1 MRQVLVRFAG
11 MVAPEVRRRAQSIG
25 RRVLAGTSK
34 TSVFQ
39 GYIISAKG
47 MKDRTIVNVVEL
59 PMWYAGIPNY
69 VNRLDMGTGTPYG
82 APRAELM
89 NPTPRE
95 PGSSWSGRRSKS
107 RDVSVYYFGKS
118 FSEPDVLTDSYVDYL
133 AEYHAAGDVRVTPF
147 DRTVGVAKVFSV
159 NKEYMADFPRYDGS
173 FNWRASTVSIVDCLG
188 LWIDAHTNKSA
199 NLFIESGY
207 LSLQYGSRVRMLGM
221 PNRLREID
229 DYIGR
234 CYPGTPTPEP
244 LWMPYREGDS
254 FYDPNPRPFTY
265 TNESPGARPQH
276 CHPAFERT
284 DSRSVV
290 AFPCVSLP
298 EGWDVLD
305 FEGWDIYAVDA
316 SVDWDQT
323 RYRRGNISASSLA
336 FGHSGSQGGTTDN
349 PYPGLGGVSWDAIGY
364 GSPLLCVLGIQ
375 HRQPLTAAEV
385 DAWEPLGYPAQSVI
399 ENRSLSAYLPA
410 GQYRQGSRYVEPKVG
425 GKVDADAIVEGAEF
439 PAIAGNVFV
448 ELADLPD
455 WIQPAALRELY
466 LLLDQTCLPER
477 RSLVNPLE
485 VTLHSGQRLS
495 CTFGDPKITIA
506 DGVAEVVFPVCS
518 RDATLIE
525 PVNPRQN
532 GDPNLAL
539 ICQTKVALA
548 VARFAIGEGGEL
560 TRIGDCELWHRDL
573 IGPARSGL
581 MPADADPDTARI
593 PTLLWSGVMDGKR
606 VYLARALRYVRDEYL
621 GSMEQIERRLFYT
634 REMLDELGHPNLRQG
649 DYPTSF
655 FEDHAYDES
664 GYTSIS
670 RNYRPM
676 VDKAQLEELW
686 VIADGVRTIIP
697 VGNQLLLPRIFDDLN
712 WYYFGYGRPRNGY
725 YGPDKNHWLVTE
737 AEMKD
742 IAMAAAR
749 GRMHEEAI
757 GYGAVFNTIA
767 RITDTDVVVLL
778 HAPEE
783 LLDGAAY
790 SFMRVNCVTGE
801 HTILSTVTVGSQD
814 LEIGFYQSLNCYQW
828 EIERDGEV
836 VQEACLMWRSGHT
849 EGWHGDAYVHFSID
863 GGRSWVGNVLSHHN
877 VPPPESP
884 FFPTWG
890 MAGLGLYV
898 RGPSIKD
905 PSSPLINRPPE

>member
-34 TSVFQ
+34 SSVFQ

-47 MKDRTIVNVVEL
+47 MKGRTIVNVVEL

-69 VNRLDMGTGTPYG
+69 VSGLDQGFGTPG
-82 APRAELM
+82 SAPRAELM

-95 PGSSWSGRRSKS
+95 PGGSWGGGLGAERE
-107 RDVSVYYFGKS
+107 VGVFYFGKS
-118 FSEPDVLTDSYVDYL
+118 FSEPDKLVDTYIEFL
-133 AEYHAAGDVRVTPF
+133 AYYHAAGDVRVTPF
-147 DRTVGVAKVFSV
+147 DRTVVRAMVYSV
-159 NKEYMADFPRYDGS
+159 SRERAEDLPNYQGS
-173 FNWRASTVSIVDCLG
+173 FNWRASAVSMVDCLE
-188 LWIDAHTNKSA
+188 LLISAHNNKSA
-199 NLFIESGY
+199 HLLIESGY

-229 DYIGR
+229 DNIGR

-244 LWMPYREGDS
+244 LWMPYREGDGA
-254 FYDPNPRPFTY
+254 YYPNPRPFTY
-265 TNESPGARPQH
+265 TNEAPGARPQH

-284 DSRSVV
+284 DSRCVV
-290 AFPCVSLP
+290 ALPCVSLP

-305 FEGWDIYAVDA
+305 LEGWDIYAVDA
-316 SVDWDQT
+316 SVDVDQT
-323 RYRRGNISASSLA
+323 RYRRANISASSLA
-336 FGHSGSQGGTTDN
+336 FGHSGSQGGTSDN
-349 PYPGLGGVSWDAIGY
+349 PYPGVGGVSWDAIGY

-375 HRQPLTAAEV
+375 LRQPLTAAEV
-385 DAWEPLGYPAQSVI
+385 DAWEPLGYGPGALWNSGDPD
-399 ENRSLSAYLPA
+399 YLPA
-410 GQYRQGSRYVEPKVG
+410 DQYREGSRYVLPTVG
-425 GKVDADAIVEGAEF
+425 GKADADAIVEGAEF

-466 LLLDQTCLPER
+466 LLLDQTCLPEH
-477 RSLVNPLE
+477 RSRVNPLE

-495 CTFGDPKITIA
+495 CTFGDPKITIV

-525 PVNPRQN
+525 PVNPRQD
-532 GDPNLAL
+532 GEPNLAL
-539 ICQTKVALA
+539 VCQTKVSLA

-560 TRIGDCELWHRDL
+560 TRIGDCELWYRDL

-581 MPADADPDTARI
+581 MPAEADPDTARI

-621 GSMEQIERRLFYT
+621 GSMEQVERLLSYSS
-634 REMLDELGHPNLRQG
+634 EMMAELG
-649 DYPTSF
+649 YPSLSSGMYHTSF
-655 FEDHAYDES
+655 FEGHTYGES

-697 VGNQLLLPRIFDDLN
+697 VGNQLLLPRIFGDLIPQ
-712 WYYFGYGRPRNGY
+712 YFGYDRPRNGY
-725 YGPDKNHWLVTE
+725 YGPDKIRWLVTE
-737 AEMKD
+737 AERTD
-742 IAMAAAR
+742 DAMSAAR

-778 HAPEE
+778 HAPEGT
-783 LLDGAAY
+783 LHGAAY

-801 HTILSTVTVGSQD
+801 HTILSTVTAGSQD
-814 LEIGFYQSLNCYQW
+814 LHIDSYQSLNCYQW

-836 VQEACLMWRSGHT
+836 VQEACLMWRSGNTH
-849 EGWHGDAYVHFSID
+849 GRLGDANVHFSID
-863 GGRSWVGNVLSHHN
+863 GGRSWVGNVLSN
-877 VPPPESP
+877 QNIPPPDRYQY
-884 FFPTWG
+884 TWG
-890 MAGLGLYV
+890 MVGLGLYV
-898 RGPSIKD
+898 HGPSMKD
-905 PSSPLINRPPE
+905 PSSPLIYRTPE

>member
-39 GYIISAKG
+39 GYIISARG

-69 VNRLDMGTGTPYG
+69 VSGLDQGIGSVG
-82 APRAELM
+82 IAPRVELM

-95 PGSSWSGRRSKS
+95 PVSSSGGGSVAERR
-107 RDVSVYYFGKS
+107 VGVYYFGKS
-118 FSEPDVLTDSYVDYL
+118 WSEPDGLTDTYINFL
-133 AEYHAAGDVRVTPF
+133 ADFHYAGDVRVTPF
-147 DRTVGVAKVFSV
+147 DRTVGIAAVRSV
-159 NKEYMADFPRYDGS
+159 NKERGDDLPNYRGS
-173 FNWRASTVSIVDCLG
+173 FNLRASAVSMVDCLE
-188 LWIDAHTNKSA
+188 LQVIAHDNKNAS
-199 NLFIESGY
+199 LYIESGY

-221 PNRLREID
+221 PNRLRELD
-229 DYIGR
+229 DGAGR

-244 LWMPYREGDS
+244 LWMPYREGDGL
-254 FYDPNPRPFTY
+254 YYPNPRPFTY
-265 TNESPGARPQH
+265 TCEAPGARPQH

-305 FEGWDIYAVDA
+305 FEGWDIYAVD
-316 SVDWDQT
+316 DPHDQT
-323 RYRRGNISASSLA
+323 RYHRGNISASSLA
-336 FGHSGSQGGTTDN
+336 FGHSGSQGGTSDN
-349 PYPGLGGVSWDAIGY
+349 PFPGLSGVSWDSIGY

-375 HRQPLTAAEV
+375 HRQPLTAGEV
-385 DAWEPLGYPAQSVI
+385 DAWEPLGYTPSVLWS
-399 ENRSLSAYLPA
+399 RGFSDRLPA
-410 GQYRQGSRYVEPKVG
+410 SQYREGSRYVLPTVG
-425 GKVDADAIVEGAEF
+425 SNDVADADAIVEGAEF

-455 WIQPAALRELY
+455 WIQPAALREVY

-477 RSLVNPLE
+477 RSRVNPLE

-525 PVNPRQN
+525 PVNPRQD

-539 ICQTKVALA
+539 VCQTKVALA

-560 TRIGDCELWHRDL
+560 TRIGDCELWHQDL

-581 MPADADPDTARI
+581 MPAGADPDTARI

-621 GSMEQIERRLFYT
+621 GSMEQVERLLGYN
-634 REMLDELGHPNLRQG
+634 REMLDDRG
-649 DYPTSF
+649 YPDLDPGLYHTSF
-655 FEDHAYDES
+655 FEDHIYGES
-664 GYTSIS
+664 GYTSMS
-670 RNYRPM
+670 RSYRPM

-697 VGNQLLLPRIFDDLN
+697 VGNQLLLPMIFEDFN
-712 WYYFGYGRPRNGY
+712 QFYFGYDRPRNGY
-725 YGPDKNHWLVTE
+725 YGPDKLRWLVTE
-737 AEMKD
+737 AEWTD
-742 IAMAAAR
+742 NAMAAAR
-749 GRMHEEAI
+749 GRMHEEVI
-757 GYGAVFNTIA
+757 GYGAVFNTVA
-767 RITDTDVVVLL
+767 RISETDVVVVL
-778 HAPEE
+778 HSPQGTT
-783 LLDGAAY
+783 DGGQY

-801 HTILSTVTVGSQD
+801 HTILSTVAVGSQD
-814 LEIGFYQSLNCYQW
+814 LHIDQFQSLNCYQW

-836 VQEACLMWRSGHT
+836 VQEACLMWRSGRT
-849 EGWHGDAYVHFSID
+849 DSWSGSASVHFSID
-863 GGRSWVGNVLSHHN
+863 GGRSWVGNVLSHQN
-877 VPPPESP
+877 IPPADL
-884 FFPTWG
+884 PTWG
-890 MAGLGLYV
+890 MVGLGLYV
-898 RGPSIKD
+898 HGPSIKD
-905 PSSPLINRPPE
+905 PSSPLIYRTQE

>member
-11 MVAPEVRRRAQSIG
+11 MVSPEVRRRAQSIG

-47 MKDRTIVNVVEL
+47 VKDRTIVNVVEL
-59 PMWYAGIPNY
+59 PMFYSGIPNY
-69 VNRLDMGTGTPYG
+69 VRGMDMGIGTPG
-82 APRAELM
+82 TAPRVELL

-95 PGSSWSGRRSKS
+95 PGSSSDEGLGAARYAR
-107 RDVSVYYFGKS
+107 VYYFGKS
-118 FSEPDVLTDSYVDYL
+118 FSDPDRLADTYVDYL
-133 AEYHAAGDVRVTPF
+133 ADYHAAGDVRVTPF
-147 DRTVGVAKVFSV
+147 DRTVGNARVCTVG
-159 NKEYMADFPRYDGS
+159 KENSDGLRNYAGS
-173 FNWRASTVSIVDCLG
+173 FNWRASSVSMVDYLE
-188 LWIDAHTNKSA
+188 LWINAHNNKYASIY
-199 NLFIESGY
+199 IESGY
-207 LSLQYGSRVRMLGM
+207 LSLQYGSRVRLLGM

-229 DYIGR
+229 DDTGY
-234 CYPGTPTPEP
+234 CYSGTPTPEP
-244 LWMPYREGDS
+244 HWMPYRPNDS
-254 FYDPNPRPFTY
+254 AYGTLFHPNPRPFTY
-265 TNESPGARPQH
+265 TCESPGARPQH

-305 FEGWDIYAVDA
+305 LEGWDIWATD
-316 SVDWDQT
+316 DPTDQV
-323 RYRRGNISASSLA
+323 RYRRANISASSLA
-336 FGHSGSQGGTTDN
+336 FGHNGRQGGNDH
-349 PYPGLGGVSWDAIGY
+349 PHPGLGGVSWDAIGY

-375 HRQPLTAAEV
+375 HRQPLTADEV
-385 DAWEPLGYPAQSVI
+385 EAWEPLGYPPRVLWSRAFSD
-399 ENRSLSAYLPA
+399 YLPA
-410 GQYRQGSRYVEPKVG
+410 GQYREGSRYVLPTVG
-425 GKVDADAIVEGAEF
+425 VDQVADADAIVEGAEF

-455 WIQPAALRELY
+455 WIQPAELRELY

-477 RSLVNPLE
+477 RSRVNPAE

-525 PVNPRQN
+525 PVNPRQD

-539 ICQTKVALA
+539 VCQTKVALA

-560 TRIGDCELWHRDL
+560 TRIGDCELWHQDL
-573 IGPARSGL
+573 IGPARSEL
-581 MPADADPDTARI
+581 MPAGADPDTARI
-593 PTLLWSGVMDGKR
+593 PTLLWSGVMNGKR

-621 GSMEQIERRLFYT
+621 GSMEQVERLLSYS
-634 REMLDELGHPNLRQG
+634 REMLGDLG
-649 DYPTSF
+649 YPDLDPGQYHTSF
-655 FEDHAYDES
+655 FEDHVYGES

-697 VGNQLLLPRIFDDLN
+697 VGNQLLLPVIFEDFN
-712 WYYFGYGRPRNGY
+712 QFYFGYERPRNGY
-725 YGPDKNHWLVTE
+725 YGADKIRWLVTE
-737 AEMKD
+737 AEQTD
-742 IAMAAAR
+742 NAMAAAR
-749 GRMHEEAI
+749 GRMHEEAT
-757 GYGAVFNTIA
+757 GYGAVFNTVA
-767 RITDTDVVVLL
+767 RISETDVVVVL
-778 HAPEE
+778 HSPQGTTH
-783 LLDGAAY
+783 GAQY

-801 HTILSTVTVGSQD
+801 HTILSTVAAGSQG
-814 LEIGFYQSLNCYQW
+814 LYIGKFQSLNCYQW

-849 EGWHGDAYVHFSID
+849 NSTRGSASVHFSID
-863 GGRSWVGNVLSHHN
+863 GGRSWVGNVLSHQN
-877 VPPPESP
+877 IPRSDL
-884 FFPTWG
+884 PTWG
-890 MAGLGLYV
+890 MVGLGLYV

-905 PSSPLINRPPE
+905 PSSPLINRTPE

>member
-1 MRQVLVRFAG
+1 MRRVLVRFAG

-34 TSVFQ
+34 ASVFQ

-69 VNRLDMGTGTPYG
+69 VNGLDMGIGAPG
-82 APRAELM
+82 VAPRAELM

-95 PGSSWSGRRSKS
+95 PGSSSGGRLGAARS
-107 RDVSVYYFGKS
+107 VEVFYFGKS
-118 FSEPDVLTDSYVDYL
+118 FSDPDRLADTYIDYL
-133 AEYHAAGDVRVTPF
+133 ANYHAAGDVRVTRF
-147 DRTVGVAKVFSV
+147 DRTVGIAAVRSV
-159 NKEYMADFPRYDGS
+159 NKERPKDLPNYQGS
-173 FNWRASTVSIVDCLG
+173 FNWRASAVSMVDCLE
-188 LWIDAHTNKSA
+188 LQIRANNTVAH
-199 NLFIESGY
+199 LFIESGY

-229 DYIGR
+229 DNIGR

-244 LWMPYREGDS
+244 LWMPYREGDGV
-254 FYDPNPRPFTY
+254 YYPNPRPFTY
-265 TNESPGARPQH
+265 TNEAPGARPQH

-284 DSRSVV
+284 DSRCVV

-298 EGWDVLD
+298 DGWDVLD
-305 FEGWDIYAVDA
+305 FEGWDIYAA
-316 SVDWDQT
+316 EGFDQA
-323 RYRRGNISASSLA
+323 RYRRANISASSLA
-336 FGHSGSQGGTTDN
+336 FGHSGSQGGTSDN
-349 PYPGLGGVSWDAIGY
+349 PWPGVGGVSWDAIGY

-375 HRQPLTAAEV
+375 LRQPLTAAEV
-385 DAWEPLGYPAQSVI
+385 EAWEPPRYQPSEFWGRA
-399 ENRSLSAYLPA
+399 LPA
-410 GQYRQGSRYVEPKVG
+410 DQYREGSRYVLPAFYEDVLA
-425 GKVDADAIVEGAEF
+425 GKKWVADADAIVEGAEF
-439 PAIAGNVFV
+439 PAIAGTVFV

-477 RSLVNPLE
+477 RSRVNPAE

-525 PVNPRQN
+525 PVNPRQD

-539 ICQTKVALA
+539 VCQTKVALA

-581 MPADADPDTARI
+581 MPAEADPDTARI

-621 GSMEQIERRLFYT
+621 GSMEQVERLLGYT
-634 REMLDELGHPNLRQG
+634 SEMLAELGHPSLPSG
-649 DYPTSF
+649 MYHTSF
-655 FEDHAYDES
+655 FEDHISGES
-664 GYTSIS
+664 GYTSIP

-697 VGNQLLLPRIFDDLN
+697 VGNQLLLPRIFGDLN
-712 WYYFGYGRPRNGY
+712 YYYFGYGRPRNGY
-725 YGPDKNHWLVTE
+725 YGPDKILWLVTE
-737 AEMKD
+737 AERTD
-742 IAMAAAR
+742 DAMAAAR

-778 HAPEE
+778 HAPEGT
-783 LLDGAAY
+783 LDGAAY

-801 HTILSTVTVGSQD
+801 HTILSTVKVGSQD
-814 LEIGFYQSLNCYQW
+814 LQIDSYQSLNCYQW

-836 VQEACLMWRSGHT
+836 VQEACLMWRSGNT
-849 EGWHGDAYVHFSID
+849 ESMYGEAAVHFSID
-863 GGRSWVGNVLSHHN
+863 GGRSWVGNVLSN
-877 VPPPESP
+877 QNIPPPGP
-884 FFPTWG
+884 YQPTWEWG

-898 RGPSIKD
+898 HGPSMKD

>member
-1 MRQVLVRFAG
+1 MRRVLVRFAE

-69 VNRLDMGTGTPYG
+69 ASGLDMGIGAPG
-82 APRAELM
+82 IAPRAELM

-95 PGSSWSGRRSKS
+95 PVSSSGGGLGAVRE
-107 RDVSVYYFGKS
+107 VGVYYFGKS
-118 FSEPDVLTDSYVDYL
+118 FSEPDRL
-133 AEYHAAGDVRVTPF
+133 ADTYIDFLAYYHAAGDVRVTPF
-147 DRTVGVAKVFSV
+147 DRTVGIAAVHSV
-159 NKEYMADFPRYDGS
+159 NKERADDMPRYRGS
-173 FNWRASTVSIVDCLG
+173 FNWRASAVSMVDCLE
-188 LWIDAHTNKSA
+188 LRIIAHNNKSVG
-199 NLFIESGY
+199 LFIESGY
-207 LSLQYGSRVRMLGM
+207 LSLQYGSRVRLLGM
-221 PNRLREID
+221 PNRLRELD
-229 DYIGR
+229 DDGN

-244 LWMPYREGDS
+244 LWMPYRKGDG
-254 FYDPNPRPFTY
+254 FYLPNPRPFTY
-265 TNESPGARPQH
+265 TNEAPGARPQH

-385 DAWEPLGYPAQSVI
+385 DAWEPLGTWPNVLWARPFKDPLPAQ
-399 ENRSLSAYLPA
+399 
-410 GQYRQGSRYVEPKVG
+410 YREGSRYVLPTVG
-425 GKVDADAIVEGAEF
+425 GKEDADAIVEGAEF
-439 PAIAGNVFV
+439 PAIAGTVFV

-525 PVNPRQN
+525 PVNPRQD

-560 TRIGDCELWHRDL
+560 TRIGDCELWYRDL

-621 GSMEQIERRLFYT
+621 GSMEQVERLLFYT
-634 REMLDELGHPNLRQG
+634 REMLDERGYPSLPQG
-649 DYPTSF
+649 MYHTSF

-664 GYTSIS
+664 GYTSMS

-697 VGNQLLLPRIFDDLN
+697 VGNQLLLPRIFGDLIP
-712 WYYFGYGRPRNGY
+712 YYFGDDRPRNGY
-725 YGPDKNHWLVTE
+725 YGPDKIRWLITE
-737 AEMKD
+737 AERTD
-742 IAMAAAR
+742 DAMAAVR
-749 GRMHEEAI
+749 GRMHEEAV

-778 HAPEE
+778 HAPEQT
-783 LLDGAAY
+783 LDGAAY

-801 HTILSTVTVGSQD
+801 HTILSTVAAGSQD
-814 LEIGFYQSLNCYQW
+814 LQIGFYQSLNCYQW

-849 EGWHGDAYVHFSID
+849 NSTHGDAYVHFSID
-863 GGRSWVGNVLSHHN
+863 GGRSWVGNVLSHQN
-877 VPPPESP
+877 IPPSGL
-884 FFPTWG
+884 PTWG

-898 RGPSIKD
+898 LGPSIKD

>member
-59 PMWYAGIPNY
+59 PMFYSGIPNY
-69 VNRLDMGTGTPYG
+69 VRGMDMGIGLPG
-82 APRAELM
+82 IAPRVELL

-95 PGSSWSGRRSKS
+95 PGSSSDGGLSAARR
-107 RDVSVYYFGKS
+107 VSVYYFGKS
-118 FSEPDVLTDSYVDYL
+118 WSDPDRLTDTYVDYL
-133 AEYHAAGDVRVTPF
+133 ADYHAAGDIRVTPF
-147 DRTVGVAKVFSV
+147 DRTAGAARVCSVG
-159 NKEYMADFPRYDGS
+159 KENSDGLRNYAGS
-173 FNWRASTVSIVDCLG
+173 FNWRASSVSMVDYLE
-188 LWIDAHTNKSA
+188 LYVDAHANKYA
-199 NLFIESGY
+199 LIYIESGY
-207 LSLQYGSRVRMLGM
+207 LSLQYGSRARLLGM

-229 DYIGR
+229 DDTGY

-244 LWMPYREGDS
+244 LWMPYRPNDS
-254 FYDPNPRPFTY
+254 AYGTLFHPNPRPFTY
-265 TNESPGARPQH
+265 TCESPGARPQH

-284 DSRSVV
+284 DSRTVV

-305 FEGWDIYAVDA
+305 LEGWDIWATD
-316 SVDWDQT
+316 DPTDQV
-323 RYRRGNISASSLA
+323 RYRRANISASSLA
-336 FGHSGSQGGTTDN
+336 FGHSGSQGGNDN
-349 PYPGLGGVSWDAIGY
+349 PYPGIGGVSWDAIGY

-375 HRQPLTAAEV
+375 HRQPLTADEV
-385 DAWEPLGYPAQSVI
+385 EAWEPLGYPPRVLWSRAFSD
-399 ENRSLSAYLPA
+399 YLPA
-410 GQYRQGSRYVEPKVG
+410 GQYREGSRYVLPTVG
-425 GKVDADAIVEGAEF
+425 VDQVADADAIVEGAEF

-455 WIQPAALRELY
+455 WIQPAELRELY

-477 RSLVNPLE
+477 RSRVNPAE

-525 PVNPRQN
+525 PVNPRQG

-539 ICQTKVALA
+539 VCQTKVALA
-548 VARFAIGEGGEL
+548 VARFAIGDGGEL
-560 TRIGDCELWHRDL
+560 TRIGDCELWNQDL

-581 MPADADPDTARI
+581 MPAGADPDTARI
-593 PTLLWSGVMDGKR
+593 PTLLWSGVMNGKR

-621 GSMEQIERRLFYT
+621 GSMEQVERLLSYS
-634 REMLDELGHPNLRQG
+634 REMLGDLG
-649 DYPTSF
+649 YPDLDPGRYHTSF
-655 FEDHAYDES
+655 FEDHVYGES

-697 VGNQLLLPRIFDDLN
+697 VGNQLLLPVIFEDFN
-712 WYYFGYGRPRNGY
+712 QFYFGYERPRNGY
-725 YGPDKNHWLVTE
+725 YGADKIRWLVTE
-737 AEMKD
+737 AEQTD
-742 IAMAAAR
+742 NAMAAAR
-749 GRMHEEAI
+749 GRMHEEAT
-757 GYGAVFNTIA
+757 GYGAVFNTVA
-767 RITDTDVVVLL
+767 RISETDVVVVL
-778 HAPEE
+778 HSPQGTTH
-783 LLDGAAY
+783 GAQY

-801 HTILSTVTVGSQD
+801 HAILSTVAVGSQD
-814 LEIGFYQSLNCYQW
+814 LYIGQFQSLNCYQW

-836 VQEACLMWRSGHT
+836 VQEACLMWRSGRT
-849 EGWHGDAYVHFSID
+849 DGMRGAANVHFSID
-863 GGRSWVGNVLSHHN
+863 GGRSWVGNVLSHQN
-877 VPPPESP
+877 IPPSDL
-884 FFPTWG
+884 PTWG
-890 MAGLGLYV
+890 MVGLGLYV
-898 RGPSIKD
+898 HGPSIKD
-905 PSSPLINRPPE
+905 PSSPLIYRTPE